1 MKATI
6 DIPLQGLELLEKPKQ
21 KMTMIVPGGGMMG
34 CDSRNMI
41 VTRGRP
47 VGHDVLAYAAPRAKK
62 IYSLD
67 RALQR
72 GAILLH
78 GHVDKKELPIFEG
91 DVSYPCSSGGMMT
104 SMILDG
110 VGGRFVDAAGD
121 QGVTLLRELKKRL
134 LLHTIP
140 GDRKFVLRGVRTDRG
155 EGVVIDAHFESAFA
169 AVMGPPV
176 SLEPVAAAPS
186 APARKELL
194 TAVMKKKLMDRDG
207 KPAKPIFKIFDP
219 GGAGTWLLCSLEPDG
234 DTLWAVCD
242 LGFGCVEYGT
252 VSLEELETARSQ
264 SFNLHMERDKYFA
277 GAGMSVSALTSLSS
291 LQQWQEVKS

>member
-41 VTRGRP
+41 
-47 VGHDVLAYAAPRAKK
+47 
-62 IYSLD
+62 
-67 RALQR
+67 
-72 GAILLH
+72 
-78 GHVDKKELPIFEG
+78 
-91 DVSYPCSSGGMMT
+91 
-104 SMILDG
+104 
-110 VGGRFVDAAGD
+110 
-121 QGVTLLRELKKRL
+121 
-134 LLHTIP
+134 
-140 GDRKFVLRGVRTDRG
+140 
-155 EGVVIDAHFESAFA
+155 
-169 AVMGPPV
+169 V